1 MAASRRVELMGGVRA
16 VRRVRVRAVAG
27 MINERWQELMRL
39 SSAQRYMLTERIVV
53 VQNLKV
59 RSNKKV

>member
-1 MAASRRVELMGGVRA
+1 MGGVRA

-39 SSAQRYMLTERIVV
+39 GSAQRYMLTERIVV
-53 VQNLKV
+53 D
-59 RSNKKV
+59 